1 MESLYFLYSEF
12 KSEQLIDYEPQEED
26 EKEEKSNYPKTMG
39 NQSSL
44 SQRMTFEKPQEREYT
59 NIHARFSSQSNT
71 VKQSDI
77 LNKEINY
84 GVLIDLDVSIILL
97 ILK

>member
-1 MESLYFLYSEF
+1 
-12 KSEQLIDYEPQEED
+12 
-26 EKEEKSNYPKTMG
+26 MG

-44 SQRMTFEKPQEREYT
+44 GQRMTFEKPQEREYT
-59 NIHARFSSQSNT
+59 NIHARFSSNQSNT

-84 GVLIDLDVSIILL
+84 GVLIDIDVQSYYLFLNNFIIRNF
-97 ILK
+97 